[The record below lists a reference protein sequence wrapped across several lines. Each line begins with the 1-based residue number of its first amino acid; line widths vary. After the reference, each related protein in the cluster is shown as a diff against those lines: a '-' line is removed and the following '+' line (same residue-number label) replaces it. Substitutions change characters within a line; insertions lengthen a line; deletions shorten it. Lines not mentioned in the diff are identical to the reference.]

1 MLTIDAQTEKYDHF
15 ESILNKRDR
24 QLIFASEANSLF
36 WGGINLVSK
45 IAGISKQACYFGKL
59 Q

>member
-36 WGGINLVSK
+36 
-45 IAGISKQACYFGKL
+45 
-59 Q
+59 